1 MARPKIVM
9 LSDFGHQDAYVGI
22 MKSVIL
28 GICPDAQLVDLC
40 HEVPKQ
46 NVMSGAHILATAVPF
61 LAPGSV
67 VLAVVDPGVGTTRRA
82 IAVRTPEFVFVA
94 PDNGLLT
101 DVLEEQPPLE
111 VVELD
116 RAEFHLPRVS
126 RTFHGRDIFSP
137 AAAHIA
143 MGKSLD
149 TIGTPFGSEELIRIP
164 EVGPMIKDRAIEC
177 RIVHIDHFGNAITNL
192 RRPTLEALE
201 RRVICMKIKGQ
212 EAKFADTFGDVPEG
226 TPVCYF
232 NSTDFLELGIRNRAA
247 SDQFDL
253 DQRDML
259 HVVTEG

>member
-1 MARPKIVM
+1 MTRPKITM

-46 NVMSGAHILATAVPF
+46 NVMSGAHILATAAPF
-61 LAPGSV
+61 LPPGSV
-67 VLAVVDPGVGTTRRA
+67 VLAVVDPGVGTSRRA
-82 IAVRTPEFVFVA
+82 IVVETDDLTFVA

-101 DVLEEQPPLE
+101 DILEEHPPSR
-111 VVELD
+111 VIELD
-116 RAEFHLPRVS
+116 NADFHLPRVS

-143 MGKSLD
+143 AGRDPGEL
-149 TIGTPFGSEELIRIP
+149 GSEVDRAGLIRLP
-164 EVGPMIKDRAIEC
+164 EIGPMIKDNAIEC

-192 RRPTLEALE
+192 RRPTLDALDRE
-201 RRVICMKIKGQ
+201 IVCMKIKGQ

-226 TPVCYF
+226 TAVCYF

-247 SDQFDL
+247 AEQFEL
-253 DQRDML
+253 EQRALL
-259 HVVTEG
+259 HVVTRG